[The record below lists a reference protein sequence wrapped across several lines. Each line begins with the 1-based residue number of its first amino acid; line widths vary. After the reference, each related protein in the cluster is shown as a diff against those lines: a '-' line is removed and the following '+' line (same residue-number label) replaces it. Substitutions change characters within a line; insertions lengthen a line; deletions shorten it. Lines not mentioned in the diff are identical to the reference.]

1 MPGVVR
7 NLPVLEATARGVGV
21 FTLLPEQDG
30 IVRRVPAVV
39 AVEGRLRPALMLE
52 LLRVATG
59 QETLL
64 VKSDAAGIKSVVVA
78 GIEIPPDHEGGIW
91 VRYGPPDR
99 GQYVSPGPV
108 RGDRKT
114 GGWGKG
120 C

>member
-78 GIEIPPDHEGGIW
+78 GIEIPTDHEGGIW
-91 VRYGPPDR
+91 VRYGPRDR
-99 GQYVSPGPV
+99 
-108 RGDRKT
+108 DRKST
-114 GGWGKG
+114 RLNSSH
-120 C
+120 

>member
-64 VKSDAAGIKSVVVA
+64 VKSDAAGLKSVVVA
-78 GIEIPPDHEGGIW
+78 GIEIPTDPAGGSR
-91 VRYGPPDR
+91 VRYEIGRPSCR
-99 GQYVSPGPV
+99 ERVSQYVSISV
-108 RGDRKT
+108 VSVSS
-114 GGWGKG
+114 
-120 C
+120 